1 MTAACNKQI
10 IAVVQVQP
18 AAAAAAAA
26 IVMSGRA
33 CTCLAC
39 CNVMQDDFYSSD

>member
-1 MTAACNKQI
+1 MTAACNKEI

-18 AAAAAAAA
+18 AAAAAAA